1 MSEEA
6 MNINA
11 GDAAVGDGVT
21 ANTAAGAAAHTGTGL
36 RQGVLGVASVVMQNI
51 ANIAPAIAVLFTVQ
65 SIASYAGVAAPL
77 AYLIAFLVT
86 LCLGTTLGQL
96 VRKLP
101 SAGSYYTF
109 ISRTTSPDIGFVAA
123 WLYFLTFP
131 LVGAQASTAMGS
143 TIDQALQAY
152 YNVSFP
158 WWAFALISLTLTAVV
173 TYIGLTA
180 GIKALFIASAVEM
193 VLILALAVSGLIS
206 PGPGGLNVH
215 GFNPAAISGHST
227 FYLGIIFA
235 IFALTG
241 WDAAAPLAEESARPR
256 HTVSRGVILSILL
269 MGLFLGFASW
279 GLQVGWGT
287 ARVGSFVAAGDNPAF
302 TIAHRL
308 WGSAWVLV
316 LIALANSTIAVLISS
331 MNAATR
337 MWYRM
342 AQVGVLPAWLG
353 QVHPR
358 FKTPANAIIA
368 QTVLSL
374 VLAFALSAAWG
385 VSNVFSVLGFL
396 FIFGAIPVWTLANYS
411 VFRLY
416 RTEHRA
422 EFNVFLHVIVPVVG
436 TVGLLWFG
444 YKSVV
449 PLPPSPNSWAVPL
462 VIGWLLAAVVIV
474 VWLRSRGRQAELHRR
489 AGMAFDESTPVA
501 GEDR

>member
-1 MSEEA
+1 MSDEA
-6 MNINA
+6 EIA
-11 GDAAVGDGVT
+11 GQPVTTAIPADAP
-21 ANTAAGAAAHTGTGL
+21 GTGL
-36 RQGVLGVASVVMQNI
+36 RQGVLHIASVVMQNI

-65 SIASYAGVAAPL
+65 LIVSYAGVAAPI
-77 AYLIAFLVT
+77 AYLVAFLVT

-109 ISRTTSPDIGFVAA
+109 ISRTTTPDIGFIAA

-131 LVGAQASTAMGS
+131 LAGAQVSAYMGY
-143 TIDQALQAY
+143 TINQALQAY
-152 YNVSFP
+152 YSVSFP
-158 WWAFALISLTLTAVV
+158 WWAFALIIIALTAVV
-173 TYIGLTA
+173 TYVGITA
-180 GIKALFIASAVEM
+180 GIRALFIASSIEM
-193 VLILALAVSGLIS
+193 VCILALAVSGLVS

-215 GFNPAAISGHST
+215 GFNPAAISGHPT
-227 FYLGIIFA
+227 FYLGIVFA

-256 HTVSRGVILSILL
+256 RTVSRGVIISILI
-269 MGLFLGFASW
+269 MGVFLVFGAW
-279 GLQVGWGT
+279 GLQIGWGT
-287 ARVGSFVAAGDNPAF
+287 LHMSSFATAGNNPAF
-302 TIAHRL
+302 TIAHRV

-316 LIALANSTIAVLISS
+316 LIALANSAIAVMISC
-331 MNAATR
+331 MNATTR

-342 AQVGVLPAWLG
+342 ARVGVLPSWLG

-358 FKTPANAIIA
+358 FKTPSNAIIA
-368 QTVLSL
+368 QTVLTL

-396 FIFGAIPVWTLANYS
+396 FTFGAIPVWTVANYS

-416 RTEHRA
+416 RKEYRS
-422 EFNVFLHVIVPVVG
+422 EFNIFLHVIVPVIG

-449 PLPPSPNSWAVPL
+449 PLPPYPNSWAVPL
-462 VIGWLLAAVVIV
+462 TIGWFVIAVLIV
-474 VWLRSRGRQAELHRR
+474 LWLRARGKERDLQQK
-489 AGMAFDESTPVA
+489 AGLAFDESAAVV
-501 GEDR
+501 E